1 MYKCIL
7 SSVLLL
13 SAISLNAQHIHKLSF
28 HDHLELRLQQVDVQS
43 LMFSRTAMIPG
54 YTPVIEADSGD
65 KSSLLVEMG
74 YIATQQAAFLGLS
87 YLASRKHG
95 AGPVVATGFDVFTG
109 GTGILNMAPQ
119 ETILRKVGYLALS
132 TGCFIKSYYTLR
144 GSSDHSE
151 KQRFVT
157 SYLSYNVLV
166 YCGYFLHN
174 L

>member
-13 SAISLNAQHIHKLSF
+13 STISLNAQHIHKLSF

-95 AGPVVATGFDVFTG
+95 AGPVVATGFDVFMRVLESSIWPPRKRSSVKSVTWPYQPAASSNP
-109 GTGILNMAPQ
+109 TIPSAAAP
-119 ETILRKVGYLALS
+119 IIVR
-132 TGCFIKSYYTLR
+132 
-144 GSSDHSE
+144 SSVSSPA
-151 KQRFVT
+151 T
-157 SYLSYNVLV
+157 
-166 YCGYFLHN
+166 
-174 L
+174 